1 MEEREKR
8 PYKRSR
14 KQNITDQMLMR
25 SLRRM
30 AVGVLLSV
38 FCLISSTWA
47 WFLAS
52 ADAQVFRIHLPDA
65 NIAISSSTW
74 ARVRKNQEGEY
85 RMPAGS
91 YTITADPSSGSAAMY
106 CLVHIRTSDGFQERL
121 EAAIENFNE
130 EEETKWRP
138 LAASDSNGI
147 RVLKSDE
154 ELEGFLEELEE
165 SEDCIYEILP
175 ISAAAEGT
183 YRVDWEP
190 EEERYF
196 VLNLE
201 EDAFVSFEIFW
212 LTEEEDDYPGLDEI
226 NQYRYVIMY
235 QKDEAVKAE
244 TTKAALE
251 TKSATGET
259 SAAAEGTTAA
269 VDGTTAAVENTTSGV
284 ESTTAAA
291 ETTTAVTE
299 TTAEETTTAT
309 ETESGAPTEAATETT
324 AADDPTEPQTTDP
337 TPENPEPTQEQETEA
352 EETDP
357 VLTETQAEDPIP
369 TDMPT
374 DDIENMGENNPT
386 EE

>member
-8 PYKRSR
+8 VYKRSR

-25 SLRRM
+25 SIRRM

-47 WFLAS
+47 WFIAS
-52 ADAQVFRIHLPDA
+52 ADAQVFRIHLPNA

-74 ARVRKNQEGEY
+74 ARVRQNQEGEY

-106 CLVHIRTSDGFQERL
+106 CLVHIRTDEGFQERL

-138 LAASDSNGI
+138 LVASDSNGI

-154 ELEGFLEELEE
+154 ELEGFLEEFEE
-165 SEDCIYEILP
+165 KEDCIYEILP
-175 ISAAAEGT
+175 ISAVAEGT

-212 LTEEEDDYPGLDEI
+212 LTEEEDEYPGLDEV
-226 NQYRYVIMY
+226 NEYRYVIMY
-235 QKDEAVKAE
+235 QKTEVIPE
-244 TTKAALE
+244 TTKAAA
-251 TKSATGET
+251 S
-259 SAAAEGTTAA
+259 
-269 VDGTTAAVENTTSGV
+269 
-284 ESTTAAA
+284 ESK
-291 ETTTAVTE
+291 
-299 TTAEETTTAT
+299 
-309 ETESGAPTEAATETT
+309 PAATETT
-324 AADDPTEPQTTDP
+324 APVESTTAESKETAAAEGATEAPAEVPTEAP
-337 TPENPEPTQEQETEA
+337 TEAPVENPSEPPTESSGETPTEGSDETPTEGVTEGSDNSSEEPSAEPTEEAKETPVESSGDDEAATATEA
-352 EETDP
+352 EQGEP
-357 VLTETQAEDPIP
+357 EE
-369 TDMPT
+369 
-374 DDIENMGENNPT
+374 ENDANSV
-386 EE
+386 